1 MDSHKQEELVLS
13 AVTYQNGMILIC
25 RQWWLWVGLMCS
37 CGSNDIAMGLPP
49 LLPGVSLSPSAQN
62 SVSIPTQ
69 SIPTQSTLPIPT
81 QSTLPI
87 PTQSTLP
94 ITPTID
100 AIPKSRD
107 DECLFPPQPSNTYLP
122 GSIEPTLQLIPSFL
136 LSLCYHISSIPAGT
150 FSCIRF

>member
-1 MDSHKQEELVLS
+1 MDSHKQEELAPSV
-13 AVTYQNGMILIC
+13 VTYQNGMILIC

-37 CGSNDIAMGLPP
+37 CGSNDIVVGLPP

-69 SIPTQSTLPIPT
+69 SIPAQSTLSIPT
-81 QSTLPI
+81 QSTMPV
-87 PTQSTLP
+87 
-94 ITPTID
+94 TPTID

-107 DECLFPPQPSNTYLP
+107 DECLFPPQPSNAYLP

-136 LSLCYHISSIPAGT
+136 LSLCYHISSIPAVT
-150 FSCIRF
+150 FSRIRS

>member
-1 MDSHKQEELVLS
+1 MDSHKQEELVPS

-69 SIPTQSTLPIPT
+69 SIPTQSTI
-81 QSTLPI
+81 
-87 PTQSTLP
+87 P

-107 DECLFPPQPSNTYLP
+107 DECLFPPQPSNAYLP

-150 FSCIRF
+150 FSRICF